1 MPKSRE
7 VVWSKKA
14 RQDLRS
20 IYRHIARF
28 SPVAANRFA
37 LDLYNKIENLAR
49 LGLTG
54 TSMRDMGDDIRV
66 FVYRDRRFFVRVTD
80 EAVTVLRAMHGRQDT
95 TTEDFP
101 ESDT

>member
-7 VVWSKKA
+7 VVWSRKA

-54 TSMRDMGDDIRV
+54 TSMKDMGDDIRV
-66 FVYRDRRFFVRVTD
+66 FTYRDRRFFVRVTD
-80 EAVTVLRAMHGRQDT
+80 ETVTVLRVMHGRQDT
-95 TTEDFP
+95 TTENLP